1 MPGVVLFRDDADPK
15 LRDTMAI
22 SDAKGLCDGLRKEAR
37 GKEPRTAESFRQF
50 RSGGN
55 KEPRPRRDHKVE
67 MEAMMAEEARV
78 AKEAMAIRRRM
89 KEEGRRL

>member
-1 MPGVVLFRDDADPK
+1 MWAVRTRWAPCPRQA
-15 LRDTMAI
+15 
-22 SDAKGLCDGLRKEAR
+22 
-37 GKEPRTAESFRQF
+37 GKAPRTAESFRQF

-55 KEPRPRRDHKVE
+55 KEPRPRRDHEAE